1 LSETIKDIDDIQDK
15 LNKIN
20 GSEVDAVK
28 QRWRSYFSKNQ
39 GFEIMCGISCIIFF
53 IIFKH
58 PVAFIYTSYILKYT
72 VFNATLSFSFL
83 FILRHVSAALG
94 HHQVFCCQ
102 SCLTV
107 IYI

>member
-1 LSETIKDIDDIQDK
+1 LQQQHFLSIHSFCWKSAWATRCPPSPSLWTDGWMGTI
-15 LNKIN
+15 L
-20 GSEVDAVK
+20 S
-28 QRWRSYFSKNQ
+28 SSL
-39 GFEIMCGISCIIFF
+39 
-53 IIFKH
+53 
-58 PVAFIYTSYILKYT
+58 IYTLKYT

-83 FILRHVSAALG
+83 FILRHISAALG